1 MREAASIA
9 AKLNLVEQLSAANA
23 PFRPTARQIIDE
35 IVGGAG
41 LWRRGASLRRRSEFQ
56 PFPDAAWSEPG
67 LSGDVADRGSG
78 LAQNMD
84 LIKDGLPR
92 ATVRLPGQVSMRR
105 CVASTARTTCDRR
118 CVFIVGFG
126 QQGSTR

>member
-1 MREAASIA
+1 MREATSIA
-9 AKLNLVEQLSAANA
+9 AKPNLVEQLSAANA
-23 PFRPTARQIIDE
+23 PFR
-35 IVGGAG
+35 
-41 LWRRGASLRRRSEFQ
+41 ASLRRRSEFQ

-105 CVASTARTTCDRR
+105 CVASTTRTTCDRR